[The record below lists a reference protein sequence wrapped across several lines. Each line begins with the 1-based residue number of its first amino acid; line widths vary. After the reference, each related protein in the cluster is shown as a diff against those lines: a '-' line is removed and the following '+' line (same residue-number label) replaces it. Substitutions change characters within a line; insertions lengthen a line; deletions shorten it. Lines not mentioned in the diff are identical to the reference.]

1 MSKVALITGAS
12 KGIGKQIALTLAQN
26 GYDIALNYRTLDEN
40 VTNLEKEIK
49 SYKKDCLLVKASVNN
64 YDEAEKMVKKVIDH
78 FQKIDVLVNNAGII
92 KDSLLIRMSLENFA
106 DVINTNLIGTFNV
119 SKTVVGYMLK
129 QKYGRIINISSV
141 VGISGNAGQC
151 NYAASKAGIIGFT
164 KSLAKEVGSK
174 NILVNAIAPGFIET
188 DMTKQISQENA
199 EKIKEDIPLKRMGK
213 PEDVANLVKFL
224 ASDDSSYI
232 TGQVI
237 HVDGGLLM

>member
-1 MSKVALITGAS
+1 MSKVALITGAG

-49 SYKKDCLLVKASVNN
+49 SFKQDCLLVQGSVNN

-119 SKTVVGYMLK
+119 SKTVVSYMLK

-141 VGISGNAGQC
+141 VGISGNTGQC

-164 KSLAKEVGSK
+164 KSCG
-174 NILVNAIAPGFIET
+174 
-188 DMTKQISQENA
+188 
-199 EKIKEDIPLKRMGK
+199 
-213 PEDVANLVKFL
+213 
-224 ASDDSSYI
+224 
-232 TGQVI
+232 
-237 HVDGGLLM
+237 